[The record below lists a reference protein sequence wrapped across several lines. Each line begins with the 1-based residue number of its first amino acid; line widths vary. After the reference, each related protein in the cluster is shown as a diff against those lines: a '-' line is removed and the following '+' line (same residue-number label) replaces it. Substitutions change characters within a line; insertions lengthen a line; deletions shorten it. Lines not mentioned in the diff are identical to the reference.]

1 MGIADIAVLAAIAA
15 GNWFLKTLPRRGIP
29 LYGADSW
36 IMLCWARKFREKA
49 PKSEFSDHL
58 VHNERHDYP
67 DLFPK
72 MLSFL
77 DDKAALKFNSIIPV
91 FFDLCN
97 LLIVFGISYYVFR
110 ETFPAAVSGV
120 VYSLFPP
127 LLTQHACLNSRFPGY
142 LFVNLSIGLLIIGRA
157 EGVLPATIAGIAAGG
172 LVLNTHRFSAQAFFA
187 ALAGMSVFEGT
198 WYYALALAGS
208 ILAAIAFSGG
218 FYLIVLSGHAKI
230 IRLHYTKFRTT
241 PYEKIRFKGSML
253 KTVLWGSMLL
263 IGVFGAD
270 MAGAHIPGMYVSTVN
285 WAVSLFAAFILTT
298 FIIYLHP
305 FGQGYRYLEY
315 CIMPLS
321 VLFGSAVA
329 IRGPL
334 WPVAA
339 GLFAVYA
346 AVSARKI
353 SVHAREIR
361 ADYENIVDKDR
372 LRIFEIIKKSGI
384 RNILCVPNALAQS
397 AAYFTGKKVLWTY
410 NAWERYP
417 WMFPKITMPLKFELA
432 EVIKEHDIDA
442 VLLHE
447 KFAARGDLKART
459 ELIAA
464 EGRYLL
470 LRLI

>member
-1 MGIADIAVLAAIAA
+1 MVIADITVFAAIAA
-15 GNWFLKTLPRRGIP
+15 GNWILKTFPRRGIP

-49 PKSEFSDHL
+49 PKSEFCDHL

-77 DDKAALKFNSIIPV
+77 DDKAALKYNNIIPA

-97 LLIVFGISYYVFR
+97 LLTVFGISYYIFR
-110 ETFPAAVSGV
+110 ETFPAAVAGII
-120 VYSLFPP
+120 YSLFPP
-127 LLTQHACLNSRFPGY
+127 LLTQHASLNSRFPGY
-142 LFVNLSIGLLIIGRA
+142 LFVNLSIGLLIIGRVDGA
-157 EGVLPATIAGIAAGG
+157 LPATLAGITVGV

-187 ALAGMSVFEGT
+187 ALAGMAAFEGT

-208 ILAAIAFSGG
+208 ILSAVAFSGG
-218 FYLIVLSGHAKI
+218 FYLTVLAGHAKI

-241 PYEKIRFKGSML
+241 PYEKIRFKGSVL
-253 KTVLWGSMLL
+253 KTVLWGSMLIL
-263 IGVFGAD
+263 GVFGAD
-270 MAGAHIPGMYVSTVN
+270 KAGAHIPGVYISTVN
-285 WAVSLFAAFILTT
+285 WAVSLFAAFLLTT
-298 FIIYLHP
+298 FFVYLHP

-329 IRGPL
+329 CRGPA
-334 WPVAA
+334 WPVAVS
-339 GLFAVYA
+339 LFAVYV

-353 SVHAREIR
+353 SVHARELR
-361 ADYENIVDKDR
+361 EDYENIVDKDR
-372 LRIFEIIKKSGI
+372 LRIFEIIRKSRI

-417 WMFPKITMPLKFELA
+417 WMFPKITIPLKFELA
-432 EVIKEHDIDA
+432 EVVRVHDIDA

-447 KFAARGDLKART
+447 KFATRGDLKGRT
-459 ELIAA
+459 EVIAA

-470 LRLI
+470 LRPI